1 MTKKC
6 PKNKSRLFL
15 FFLPLLVLALASGE
29 TIAQTYRV
37 RPGDSLFLISR
48 NFGTSINALKSAN
61 GLTSNLIYP
70 GQTLTI
76 PGGNTSN
83 YTVQP
88 GDSLFLIAKRY
99 NLSLNE
105 LRQANNIWHDTI
117 MPGQTI
123 YIPHSANPGGGNT
136 VYTIRPNDTLFLLA
150 RRYGTTIQAIK
161 SLNNLRSDT
170 IYPGQQLMIPSGG
183 TKPGGNTG
191 GGNFTAADLE
201 LLARLVRAEAEGE
214 PYEGQ
219 VAVAAAVLNRVQDP
233 RYPGSVAGVI
243 YQVVN
248 GRYQFCPVSDGRI
261 NLPSTTSSRRAV
273 QDALNGWDPTHG
285 AIGFYNPVTA
295 SNSWVRQQQT
305 TAVIGNHI
313 FYKY

>member
-1 MTKKC
+1 MTKKH
-6 PKNKSRLFL
+6 PINSRFYLFL
-15 FFLPLLVLALASGE
+15 LPLLLLVLVSGE

-61 GLTSNLIYP
+61 GLTSNIIYP

-76 PGGNTSN
+76 PGGNTSS

-88 GDSLFLIAKRY
+88 GDSLFLIAQRY

-117 MPGQTI
+117 WPGQTI
-123 YIPHSANPGGGNT
+123 YIPRSANPGGGNT
-136 VYTIRPNDTLFLLA
+136 VYTVRPNDTLFLLA
-150 RRYGTTIQAIK
+150 RRYGSTVQEIK
-161 SLNNLRSDT
+161 SLNNLWSDT
-170 IYPGQQLMIPSGG
+170 IYPGQKLTIPSGG
-183 TKPGGNTG
+183 KNPGGNTG
-191 GGNFTAADLE
+191 SGNFSATDLE

-219 VAVAAAVLNRVQDP
+219 VAVAAAVLNRVRDS
-233 RYPGSVAGVI
+233 RYPGTIAGVI

-261 NLPSTTSSRRAV
+261 NLPSTASSRRAV

-305 TAVIGNHI
+305 TAVIGNHV
-313 FYKY
+313 FYK